1 MPDSIQLYGFR
12 ATLGLPDPS
21 PFVVKTE
28 TYLRM
33 LDVPYTKISHINN
46 LRKAPK
52 KKLPYIVDGNNTI
65 ADTEFIIE
73 YLKDHHQLDLDQWLS
88 DTQKSQAY
96 LMRKSLDE
104 NFYWC
109 LVYSRWAV
117 DQSWANYKKALLADL
132 PWPVSKLAP
141 PIVRRGMLKT
151 IKKQGLGRHS
161 LEEVKTITN
170 KTFSALSNLLAD
182 QRYFFGDQPSSL
194 DASVF
199 AFVGGYT
206 RIKLETPFTALA
218 LQHQNL
224 VEFCDRVHDAFFKE
238 N

>member
-1 MPDSIQLYGFR
+1 MSKTIQLFGFG

-33 LDVPYTKISHINN
+33 LGFPYEKTSGLHV

-52 KKLPYIVDGNNTI
+52 GKLPFIIDGENTI
-65 ADTEFIIE
+65 ADTEFIIQH
-73 YLKDHHQLDLDQWLS
+73 LRNHHQRDLDQWLS
-88 DTQKSQAY
+88 DAETSQAY
-96 LMRKSLDE
+96 LIRKSLDE
-104 NFYWC
+104 NLYWC

-117 DQSWANYKKALLADL
+117 DASWARYKKFLLADL
-132 PWPVSKLAP
+132 PWPLSALAP

-161 LEEVKTITN
+161 LEEVKAITN
-170 KTFSALSNLLAD
+170 KTFTALSHILGD
-182 QRYFFGDQPSSL
+182 QPYFFGHQPSSL

-199 AFVGGYT
+199 AFVGGFT
-206 RIKLETPFTALA
+206 RIQLETPFTAMA

-224 VEFCDRVHDAFFKE
+224 VEFCERVDDAFF
-238 N
+238 NNS